1 MNFWRLDIRSMSLR
15 RNCNVKSDREKIW
28 ELRKQLWKARGRTFY
43 MKYVKIILL
52 AIMEV
57 IAELYDK
64 KKGG

>member
-1 MNFWRLDIRSMSLR
+1 M
-15 RNCNVKSDREKIW
+15 KSDREKIW
-28 ELRKQLWKARGRTFY
+28 ELRKQLWKAKGSEFY
-43 MKYVKIILL
+43 MRYVKIILL

>member
-1 MNFWRLDIRSMSLR
+1 MGLRKDLLKAKWRL
-15 RNCNVKSDREKIW
+15 C
-28 ELRKQLWKARGRTFY
+28 Y

-57 IAELYDK
+57 IAELYDR

>member
-1 MNFWRLDIRSMSLR
+1 M
-15 RNCNVKSDREKIW
+15 KSDREKLW
-28 ELRKQLWKARGRTFY
+28 GLRKDLLKAKWRLCY

-57 IAELYDK
+57 IAELYDR

>member
-1 MNFWRLDIRSMSLR
+1 M
-15 RNCNVKSDREKIW
+15 KSEQEKIW
-28 ELRKQLWKARGRTFY
+28 KLRKDLLKTKWRLCY